1 MLFCT
6 AGCKIS
12 VGSFFGFRMR
22 MQPQVVNA
30 GQLPRKSKAAF
41 AALCRA
47 GLIFLAA
54 QTHCRRPF
62 GPTAGRLVAIHF
74 PLTDASEGFIAVM

>member
-12 VGSFFGFRMR
+12 VGSFFWF
-22 MQPQVVNA
+22 PYEDAAA
-30 GQLPRKSKAAF
+30 GCECRPQLPRKSKAAF

-54 QTHCRRPF
+54 QTSCSNPLPF
-62 GPTAGRLVAIHF
+62 
-74 PLTDASEGFIAVM
+74 D

>member
-1 MLFCT
+1 M
-6 AGCKIS
+6 AAAIA
-12 VGSFFGFRMR
+12 
-22 MQPQVVNA
+22 Q
-30 GQLPRKSKAAF
+30 KSKAAF

-47 GLIFLAA
+47 GLIFRAA